1 MLTAKDKL
9 FQTLVDYVKRGE
21 DLGQIALSKIARD
34 AEIGK
39 STVYEY
45 FSSKNEMIVETYR
58 YLLKHYES
66 ILLQDL
72 HVMDFKGALYEELR
86 RTMLVMKDARSVM
99 EVIMNQPHHQ
109 SLRID
114 LKLKPEI
121 QAIQEAMEKRFANI
135 MYLGVVEGIFPMRES
150 KKTTTYVIRALI
162 TGLMFQFIND
172 ELDLSEDELL
182 NLIFEEIVR
191 VVQASA

>member
-1 MLTAKDKL
+1 MQTAKDKL
-9 FQTLVDYVKRGE
+9 YQTLVNYVKRGE
-21 DLGQIALSKIARD
+21 DLGQIALSKIAHD
-34 AEIGK
+34 ADIGK

-45 FSSKNEMIVETYR
+45 FSSKDEMIVETYR

-72 HVMDFKGALYEELR
+72 HVMDFKGALLEELK
-86 RTMLVMKDARSVM
+86 RTLLVMNDARAVM

-121 QAIQEAMEKRFANI
+121 QLIQEAMEKRFSNI
-135 MYLGVVEGIFPMRES
+135 MYLGVVEGVFPAREP
-150 KKTTTYVIRALI
+150 KKSTTYVIRALI
-162 TGLMFQFIND
+162 TGLMFQYIND
-172 ELDLSEDELL
+172 EIDMNEDDLL
-182 NLIFEEIVR
+182 NLIYDEIVR
-191 VVQASA
+191 VAQA